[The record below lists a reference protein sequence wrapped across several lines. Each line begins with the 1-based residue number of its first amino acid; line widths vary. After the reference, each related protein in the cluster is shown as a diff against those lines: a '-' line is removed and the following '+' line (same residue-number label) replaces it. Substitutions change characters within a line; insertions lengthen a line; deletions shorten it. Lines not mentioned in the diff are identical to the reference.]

1 MKKRPGS
8 GTTCPARA
16 DQSKIALRPAASPEP
31 GTERWFG
38 VSDARAE
45 SRRPDP
51 FRVIGTAHGPRL
63 LELLRAS

>member
-1 MKKRPGS
+1 VS
-8 GTTCPARA
+8 FPARA
-16 DQSKIALRPAASPEP
+16 EHSTIGLRPTASPEA

-51 FRVIGTAHGPRL
+51 LRVIGSAHGPRL